1 MSEGASRE
9 RRGACCV
16 CACVK
21 IKSAADLCFY
31 MATWAL
37 GLRSPLGGVRGSV
50 LRQSGRGFGPR
61 LRATLA
67 TRPFRASASAARFG
81 FGLRRSP
88 LPFRPGLR
96 VTRHAARAPG
106 PLPSPLRHQTPPH
119 RIDARSGGSEASAR
133 CRCMCSG
140 EWPETI
146 VSLKDCELLRPHAA
160 SRRCRPPHATRRASP
175 LPPWAGRHQAVTHVQ
190 GPRSRHKVSLSPA
203 ILSLQ

>member
-1 MSEGASRE
+1 MLLYGH
-9 RRGACCV
+9 
-16 CACVK
+16 
-21 IKSAADLCFY
+21 
-31 MATWAL
+31 L
-37 GLRSPLGGVRGSV
+37 GSWPSFGFGVRPSARRCGSRFAV
-50 LRQSGRGFGPR
+50 PVSGRRFGPR

-67 TRPFRASASAARFG
+67 ARPFRASAFAARFG

-96 VTRHAARAPG
+96 VTRQSARRTRPRT
-106 PLPSPLRHQTPPH
+106 PPSPLRHQTP
-119 RIDARSGGSEASAR
+119 RTEVRRDARSSGSEARAR

-160 SRRCRPPHATRRASP
+160 SRRCRPPLATRRASP

-190 GPRSRHKVSLSPA
+190 GPRSRHKASLSPA

>member
-1 MSEGASRE
+1 MLLYAP
-9 RRGACCV
+9 
-16 CACVK
+16 
-21 IKSAADLCFY
+21 
-31 MATWAL
+31 L
-37 GLRSPLGGVRGSV
+37 GLFLLAFVRPSAVFAVRFSGNPGAGS
-50 LRQSGRGFGPR
+50 GFGPR

-67 TRPFRASASAARFG
+67 TRPFRASAFAARFG

-119 RIDARSGGSEASAR
+119 RRDARSSGSEARAR

-160 SRRCRPPHATRRASP
+160 SRRCRPPLATRRASP

-190 GPRSRHKVSLSPA
+190 GPRSSHKVSLSPA